1 MNSRSTRS
9 VVVERNRPYRPVF
22 TGAGVLASEA
32 IQGLE
37 EAMKVGLYGMV
48 LIIAGTAGCAAPSP
62 STASG
67 DDYLVVQV
75 GRFG

>member
-1 MNSRSTRS
+1 
-9 VVVERNRPYRPVF
+9 
-22 TGAGVLASEA
+22 
-32 IQGLE
+32 
-37 EAMKVGLYGMV
+37 MKVGLYGMA
-48 LIIAGTAGCAAPSP
+48 LIIAGAAGCAAPSP